1 MSEGKRVKETP
12 RDGAGKRKKKRM
24 SRIGL
29 IFLALVVF
37 LIVSATGA
45 IIYMITHAPEPVQ
58 PGSTG
63 GGIKW
68 TTEPGTTTGGTDPG
82 TTTGGTGSSGS
93 GTGTTDPGTV
103 TVDPPKPKVLKEN
116 FYTFLIVGTN
126 DDYNA
131 DTIMLGAIDTSTLEC
146 NIINIPR
153 DSMIDTT
160 AKIKRINGA
169 YGRAGIDGL
178 CSAVQE
184 VTGVYPQYYCVL
196 NMKSF
201 IKVVDVIGGVEYNV
215 PMRMYHPDAQS
226 EFTIDLYPGWQT
238 LDGDHALQMVRFR
251 GTAASDFGR
260 IELQRKFL
268 VATLKQV
275 REKFTLTKATSIIET
290 IAKSIK
296 TNMSAKDMVW
306 FYTNVVTKLDFDRN
320 VKFHTLPYTTTGYY
334 AGQAY
339 VFLDRAKIVE
349 LVNKTVNPFTTD
361 FEESELKVPNENGF
375 VNY

>member
-1 MSEGKRVKETP
+1 
-12 RDGAGKRKKKRM
+12 
-24 SRIGL
+24 
-29 IFLALVVF
+29 
-37 LIVSATGA
+37 
-45 IIYMITHAPEPVQ
+45 
-58 PGSTG
+58 
-63 GGIKW
+63 
-68 TTEPGTTTGGTDPG
+68 
-82 TTTGGTGSSGS
+82 
-93 GTGTTDPGTV
+93 
-103 TVDPPKPKVLKEN
+103 
-116 FYTFLIVGTN
+116 
-126 DDYNA
+126 
-131 DTIMLGAIDTSTLEC
+131 MLGAIDTETLEC

-178 CSAVQE
+178 CTAVQE

-201 IKVVDVIGGVEYNV
+201 IKVVDVIGGVYYNV

-251 GTAASDFGR
+251 GTSASDFGR

-268 VATLKQV
+268 IATLKQV
-275 REKFTLTKATSIIET
+275 REKFTITKATSIIET

-296 TNMSAKDMVW
+296 TNMTAHDMVW
-306 FYTNVVTKLDFDRN
+306 FYTNVVTKLDLDKN

-361 FEESELKVPNENGF
+361 FEESELKVPNQNGI
-375 VNY
+375 VYY